1 MSELFSRSISGD
13 NVGFK
18 HAKGVSDRSGK
29 EFHLFHEIILFLG
42 GQAELISETVHTA
55 LHPQT
60 LIVIPK
66 ETYHQLVISGD
77 PSQYCRCVFQFSETA
92 PIAPLIETGM
102 QELFISKSNKATAYL
117 FSKMMQLAKD
127 PDPQSA
133 PTIAEAV
140 LCLLLDEIC
149 AMKSTAVE
157 KDLTDDL
164 TRQAI
169 DYITAHLTNPIHIQ
183 TIARHL
189 NVSPSTLMHTFKQN
203 MNISIHKYI
212 IKKRLILA
220 HAKIS
225 GGEPAIAAA
234 AECGFGDYSGF
245 YKQYKAMFDTTP
257 SSHTRA

>member
-1 MSELFSRSISGD
+1 MSELFSRTVSSD
-13 NVGFK
+13 TVSFK

-42 GQAELISETVHTA
+42 GQAELISETVHTV
-55 LHPQT
+55 LRPQT

-66 ETYHQLVISGD
+66 ETYHQLVITGD
-77 PSQYCRCVFQFSETA
+77 PSQYYRCVFQFSETA

-102 QELFISKSNKATAYL
+102 QELFITESDKATSYL
-117 FSKMMQLAKD
+117 FSKMMQLTKD
-127 PDPQSA
+127 SDPQSA
-133 PTIAEAV
+133 QPITEAV
-140 LCLLLDEIC
+140 LCLLLDEIH
-149 AMKSTAVE
+149 ARKGTTVE

-169 DYITAHLTNPIHIQ
+169 DYISEHLTTPLQIK

-189 NVSPSTLMHTFKQN
+189 SVSPSTLMHTFKQN

-220 HAKIS
+220 HTKIS
-225 GGEPAIAAA
+225 RGEPAISAA

-257 SSHTRA
+257 STHTRA